1 MKGDDDDDDGEGG
14 WSDDDF
20 SDGGMPEDDDDTSW
34 KVRRAAVAII
44 DAIVKTR
51 QDKVKEIIS
60 RYADTLIDRV
70 KERIDDV
77 KVDILYTL
85 QGIIKASMEV
95 KENNIDMDLKAQTS
109 VARQLSIGE
118 DLKVKQAAIIKM
130 LSKPMK
136 SKNMKVKVAAIET
149 ISTYTLLVQFKLD

>member
-1 MKGDDDDDDGEGG
+1 MKGDDDEDGEGG
-14 WSDDDF
+14 WSDEDF

-95 KENNIDMDLKAQTS
+95 KENNMEMDLKAQTS

-118 DLKVKQAAIIKM
+118 DLKGKQAAIIRM
-130 LSKPMK
+130 L
-136 SKNMKVKVAAIET
+136 
-149 ISTYTLLVQFKLD
+149 